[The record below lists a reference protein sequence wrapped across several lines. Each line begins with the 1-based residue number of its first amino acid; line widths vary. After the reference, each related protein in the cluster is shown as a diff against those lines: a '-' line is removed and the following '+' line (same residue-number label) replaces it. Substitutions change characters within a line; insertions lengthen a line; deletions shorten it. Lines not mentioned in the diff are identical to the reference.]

1 MGQALTASEAEE
13 FMREAD
19 LNGDGKL
26 DYDEFARIM
35 SQSISKPRRDFEGDK
50 CICVHTVW
58 GARLSK
64 RFHLR
69 RPVGSRGHWFVLQL
83 PYCRV

>member
-1 MGQALTASEAEE
+1 MKDKDLKRKKRRRNEFQPDSGGRTVTPLSHYRMGQALTASEAEE

-35 SQSISKPRRDFEGDK
+35 SQSISKRHS
-50 CICVHTVW
+50 I
-58 GARLSK
+58 
-64 RFHLR
+64 
-69 RPVGSRGHWFVLQL
+69 
-83 PYCRV
+83 

>member
-1 MGQALTASEAEE
+1 MGEALTASEAEE

-35 SQSISKPRRDFEGDK
+35 SQSIRTQLLK
-50 CICVHTVW
+50 HTQNNSIILKINI
-58 GARLSK
+58 A
-64 RFHLR
+64 FYNF
-69 RPVGSRGHWFVLQL
+69 SRTV
-83 PYCRV
+83 Y

>member
-1 MGQALTASEAEE
+1 MSPCRMGQALTASEAEE

-35 SQSISKPRRDFEGDK
+35 SQSISKRHS
-50 CICVHTVW
+50 I
-58 GARLSK
+58 
-64 RFHLR
+64 
-69 RPVGSRGHWFVLQL
+69 
-83 PYCRV
+83 

>member
-1 MGQALTASEAEE
+1 MSYRMGQALTASEAEE

-35 SQSISKPRRDFEGDK
+35 SQSISKRHS
-50 CICVHTVW
+50 I
-58 GARLSK
+58 
-64 RFHLR
+64 
-69 RPVGSRGHWFVLQL
+69 
-83 PYCRV
+83 